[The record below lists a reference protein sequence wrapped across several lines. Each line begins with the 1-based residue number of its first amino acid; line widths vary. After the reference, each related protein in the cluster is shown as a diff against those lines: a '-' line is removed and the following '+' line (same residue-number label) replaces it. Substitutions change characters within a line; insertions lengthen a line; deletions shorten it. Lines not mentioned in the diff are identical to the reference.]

1 MTGPDPMADRV
12 AEVALEGPETLFDGY
27 RRLEG
32 WRVTLPA
39 AAGRGPIDQH
49 REVLRAG
56 PCVGVI
62 AVDLAR
68 DALVLIR
75 QFRMPAHLAT
85 GHGDLVEIVAGRMEP
100 GEDAAEA
107 AARELTEE
115 TGLTATALAPAFR
128 FLPTPGIV
136 DENATVFIAA
146 VDSAA
151 LPDEAGAEEEQE
163 LTRPFAVPIDDALA
177 ALADSAPRNAYLLLA
192 LQWLALNRPRLAALL
207 SDPANA

>member
-1 MTGPDPMADRV
+1 MSGPDALADRV
-12 AEVALEGPETLFDGY
+12 ADVALEGPETLFDGY

-39 AAGRGPIDQH
+39 TAERGAISQH

-75 QFRMPAHLAT
+75 QFRLPAHLAT

-107 AARELTEE
+107 AAREVQEE
-115 TGLTATALAPAFR
+115 TGLTAAALAVAFR

-136 DENATVFIAA
+136 DENATVFLAA
-146 VDSAA
+146 VDSGA

-163 LTRPFAVPIDDALA
+163 LTQPFAVPIDDALA
-177 ALADSAPRNAYLLLA
+177 ALADPAPRNAYLLLA
-192 LQWLALNRPRLAALL
+192 LQWLALNRPRLRALL
-207 SDPANA
+207 DGAATA